1 MRLGVL
7 AALTAGQEEPP
18 EHGPLPVDG
27 GVYDP
32 AGEFEE

>member
-1 MRLGVL
+1 MIDLSVL
-7 AALTAGQEEPP
+7 ATLEESEPP

-32 AGEFEE
+32 AGEFET